1 MMEQAQGS
9 DGVRV
14 NRQQRQTRKS
24 AMATRRWRPWQGLAA
39 GMAAAVF
46 LLAAVPV
53 LANLSFENLRLP
65 IIELEA
71 RKQNTERGL
80 NQVVAAFETE
90 AQGEL
95 AVIVRGEIEGS
106 LPVIKRAYDVAK
118 DEVTRTI
125 NASDALL
132 EEQRNRK
139 IEDAFRTAELEERI
153 QEFRQRL
160 EDGVGR
166 RAVLLYAEQLAAL
179 FQVVDDRY
187 TEGIPPEFQRYVR
200 ENLAQ
205 NVSDDARARLGDT
218 GVTNGDS
225 DVPVP
230 LAPIAVGAIAILV
243 RRLVINNLGRAI
255 VRQLGATLIGRAMSG
270 VGKLFG
276 PVGLLI
282 DLAIAIGALV
292 FAWEDASNE
301 TRDAIREKI
310 EENYETEVRG
320 QLLDEAR
327 IQAIATDL
335 AGPLVGELKRAR
347 TVLVEGLGRTYDCVV
362 VQGSSDGAGAFVES
376 LRAEGQSEEQ
386 FQTLVADSL
395 EQLCRVFGLDFQDI
409 SFDDKA
415 ALIEAIG
422 IIQAERLVQAHG
434 RRFLDLFEAEREA
447 VTRLARLSGDD
458 PVVLSHIMDAENV
471 RAELDFFIGLLT
483 RLDGLTPRELQG
495 AVLVR
500 DALPNVAPMDYGRIG
515 LRTIAENLD
524 ALRAAR
530 SMDADIGRQIVADV
544 LDQDMSP
551 RSLKAMTEVRDKD
564 QLQFLYALWRDA
576 GARRFDE
583 VTELLS
589 ADDRRRF
596 LRDMGERT
604 AARMLRSEIALDVV
618 LIYRDPGRGGRR
630 GAIAY
635 FNLYEANRGPLDP
648 ESERIVEWLVT
659 RAEIPA
665 DRITRDLVL
674 DLRAIGLR
682 YWPDFIAKPLAT
694 VLAYTGLN
702 TLIIG
707 AIVLFALIVLRPI
720 LWLILPRRRTE
731 RVVIHRGTRRAGKG
745 TDEDDEE

>member
-1 MMEQAQGS
+1 MTRQHHIAGGS
-9 DGVRV
+9 RTAA
-14 NRQQRQTRKS
+14 R
-24 AMATRRWRPWQGLAA
+24 AMRSKRHVLWPLAALGLALMVA
-39 GMAAAVF
+39 LPA
-46 LLAAVPV
+46 
-53 LANLSFENLRLP
+53 LANLSFDTVRFP

-80 NQVVAAFETE
+80 NEVVATFETE
-90 AQGEL
+90 AEDILANVVGE
-95 AVIVRGEIEGS
+95 EIKS
-106 LPVIKRAYDVAK
+106 ALPVIKRAYKRAK
-118 DEVTRTI
+118 EEVTRTI
-125 NASDALL
+125 NASDAVL
-132 EEQRNRK
+132 EDQRNRK
-139 IEDAFRTAELEERI
+139 IEDAFRTAELEESI
-153 QEFRQRL
+153 QEFRRRL

-179 FQVVDDRY
+179 FQVIDDRY

-205 NVSDDARARLGDT
+205 SVSDDARARLGDT

-230 LAPIAVGAIAILV
+230 VAPIAIGAIAILV

-301 TRDAIREKI
+301 TRDAIRQKI
-310 EENYETEVRG
+310 EENYQTEVRG

-327 IQAIATDL
+327 IRAIAADL

-362 VQGSSDGAGAFVES
+362 VQGSSEGAADYVAS
-376 LRAEGQSEEQ
+376 LRMPDQTEEQ
-386 FQTLVADSL
+386 FQTLVADRL

-415 ALIEAIG
+415 ALIEAVG

-434 RRFLDLFEAEREA
+434 RRFIDLFDAEPEA

-483 RLDGLTPRELQG
+483 RLDGLTPRQLQA

-500 DALPNVAPMDYGRIG
+500 DALPDVAPMDYGRIG

-530 SMDADIGRQIVADV
+530 AIDAAIGRQILADV

-551 RSLKAMTEVRDKD
+551 RSLKALTEVREPAH
-564 QLQFLYALWRDA
+564 LEFFYALWRDA

-583 VTELLS
+583 VTGLLA

-618 LIYRDPGRGGRR
+618 LIYRDPSRGGRR

-659 RAEIPA
+659 RAEVPA

-694 VLAYTGLN
+694 ALAFTGLN

-707 AIVLFALIVLRPI
+707 GLTLIALIVLRPI

-731 RVVIHRGTRRAGKG
+731 RVVIQRGTRRAGKG
-745 TDEDDEE
+745 TDDDEDA